1 MEEGQTRTKTCVIEG
16 RCAFISSEFLA
27 IRNNMRFLPKFTSN
41 VYPDLEFVKK
51 FTQPNFR
58 AKEFYT
64 LKTHKSRLF
73 LASNRQQKCIIISN
87 LALFWLKLH
96 KRCKF
101 FNNYEQSLHLGVCKP
116 AKYVRN
122 CIVF

>member
-64 LKTHKSRLF
+64 LKTRKIETIF
-73 LASNRQQKCIIISN
+73 ASNKQQKFNIISN
-87 LALFWLKLH
+87 LALFWLKLN
-96 KRCKF
+96 KMCKF
-101 FNNYEQSLHLGVCKP
+101 FNSYEES
-116 AKYVRN
+116 
-122 CIVF
+122 